1 MPNIRWVCLS
11 DLHLGEEDSLLTHVD
26 EHGTVQ
32 PEVQSPVLRRLAA
45 CVHEL
50 VAANEA
56 AAPRPDLIL
65 NGDLLELALAGEET
79 AASVFVQC
87 LAALAPGR
95 DALFGEIICV
105 PGNHDHHLWETARE
119 AQYLNYVRRQ
129 GAQAPLEAPWHTT
142 KVFMDMQGIDRLSSD
157 FLNTMARRLEH
168 LERAGTE
175 ILIAYP
181 NYGIRSAGDAHAL
194 VFHHGHFIEPLYRL
208 MSTATSLVFPDKKM
222 PATVY
227 ALEEE
232 NFAWID
238 FFWSAMGRQGE
249 AGAGIE
255 RIYEATTDEKSLRAL
270 TDRLARSLAQRY
282 DIPYVWPTW
291 LEEQIWRTLF
301 RQIIVRHVAGKQERQ
316 QTEVPDPH
324 FPLSEASRKELRW
337 YVEQLLVR
345 QMQEEAGVAPQS
357 LTFVI
362 GHTHKPFQV
371 WLESSMF
378 PAGLTV
384 LNTGGWVVESLDP
397 EPLRG
402 AAVVL
407 VDEELHAVSVRLY
420 NEGRYEVHVE
430 EATPPGRGHS
440 QFWERIRSRVASNR
454 EPWKSFAE
462 TVAREVV
469 RRQELLRRHVRG
481 R

>member
-11 DLHLGEEDSLLTHVD
+11 DLHLGEEDSLLTHVN
-26 EHGTVQ
+26 ERG
-32 PEVQSPVLRRLAA
+32 EVEPDGASPVLLRLAE

-50 VAANEA
+50 IAANDPS
-56 AAPRPDLIL
+56 APRPDLIL
-65 NGDLLELALAGEET
+65 NGDILELALAGEET

-87 LAALAPGR
+87 LRALVPAAR
-95 DALFGEIICV
+95 SFGEIICL

-129 GAQAPLEAPWHTT
+129 GVQAPLEAPWHTT
-142 KVFMDMQGIDRLSSD
+142 KVFMDMQGVDRLSSD
-157 FLNTMARRLEH
+157 FLNTMARRLPH
-168 LERAGTE
+168 LGEAKAE

-181 NYGIRSAGDAHAL
+181 NYGIRAPGGTEAL
-194 VFHHGHFIEPLYRL
+194 VFHHGHFIEALYRL

-222 PATVY
+222 PETVY

-238 FFWSAMGRQGE
+238 FFWSAMGRQGDT
-249 AGAGIE
+249 GAGVE
-255 RIYEATTDEKSLRAL
+255 RIYEATMDEGSLRRL
-270 TDRLARSLAQRY
+270 TDTLARSLARRY
-282 DIPYVWPTW
+282 DIPYVWPEW
-291 LEEQIWRTLF
+291 LEERIWRTAF
-301 RQIIVRHVAGKQERQ
+301 RQLVVRNVAGKQERQ
-316 QTEVPDPH
+316 QTALADPH
-324 FPLSEASRKELRW
+324 FPLSEESRRELRW

-345 QMQEEAGVAPQS
+345 QMEEEAAARPQA

-371 WLESSMF
+371 WLESPAF

-384 LNTGGWVVESLDP
+384 LNTGGWVVESLEP

-407 VDEELHAVSVRLY
+407 VNEELHAVNVRLY
-420 NEGRYEVHVE
+420 NEGRYEIHVE
-430 EATPPGRGHS
+430 EAVAPGRGHTA
-440 QFWERIRSRVASNR
+440 FWERIRSLVRSDR

-462 TVAREVV
+462 AARVEVAR
-469 RRQELLRRHVRG
+469 RAALLRG
-481 R
+481 RLRRP

>member
-1 MPNIRWVCLS
+1 MSNIRWVCLS

-26 EHGTVQ
+26 EQGRVR
-32 PEVQSPVLRRLAA
+32 PDVQSPVLERLAA
-45 CVHEL
+45 CLREL

-87 LAALAPGR
+87 LAALVPDR
-95 DALFGEIICV
+95 DSLFGEIICV

-119 AQYLNYVRRQ
+119 AQYLNYVRRR
-129 GAQAPLEAPWHTT
+129 GAQAPLEPPWHTT
-142 KVFMDMQGIDRLSSD
+142 KVFMDMQGADRLSSE
-157 FLNTMARRLEH
+157 FLSTMARRLPQ
-168 LERAGTE
+168 LERAE

-181 NYGIRSAGDAHAL
+181 NYGTWSPDGTHAL

-222 PATVY
+222 PETVY
-227 ALEEE
+227 ALEGE

-255 RIYEATTDEKSLRAL
+255 RIYEATMSEKSLRAL
-270 TDRLARSLAQRY
+270 TDTLARSLAQRY
-282 DIPYVWPTW
+282 DIPYVWPDW
-291 LEEQIWRTLF
+291 LEEQIWRGVF
-301 RQIIVRHVAGKQERQ
+301 RQILVRNVAGKQERQ
-316 QTEVPDPH
+316 QTELPDPR
-324 FPLSEASRKELRW
+324 FPLTEASRKELRW
-337 YVEQLLVR
+337 YAEELLVR
-345 QMQEEAGVAPQS
+345 QMQQEAGAVPRS

-371 WLESSMF
+371 WLESAAF
-378 PAGLTV
+378 PGGLTV

-407 VDEELHAVSVRLY
+407 ADEELHAVSVRLY

-430 EATPPGRGHS
+430 EAAPPGGGHS
-440 QFWERIRSRVASNR
+440 EFWERIRSRVAVDR

-462 TVAREVV
+462 TAALEVAR
-469 RRQELLRRHVRG
+469 RAALLRRRG
-481 R
+481 GRL

>member
-26 EHGTVQ
+26 EHGALQ
-32 PEVQSPVLRRLAA
+32 PEAQSPVLQRLAA
-45 CVHEL
+45 CLHEL

-56 AAPRPDLIL
+56 AAPRPELIL

-87 LAALAPGR
+87 LAALVPEPNS
-95 DALFGEIICV
+95 LFGEIICV

-142 KVFMDMQGIDRLSSD
+142 KVFMDMQGADRLSSE
-157 FLNTMARRLEH
+157 FLNTMARRLPQ
-168 LERAGTE
+168 LERAE

-181 NYGIRSAGDAHAL
+181 NYGIRSPDGARAL

-208 MSTATSLVFPDKKM
+208 MSTATSLIFPEKKM
-222 PATVY
+222 PETVY

-238 FFWSAMGRQGE
+238 FFWSAMGRQGA

-255 RIYEATTDEKSLRAL
+255 RIYEATMDEKSLQRL
-270 TDRLARSLAQRY
+270 TDTLARSLAQRY
-282 DIPYVWPTW
+282 DIPYVWPDW
-291 LEEQIWRTLF
+291 LEEQIWRALF
-301 RQIIVRHVAGKQERQ
+301 RQILVRNVAGKQERQ
-316 QTEVPDPH
+316 QTELPDPR
-324 FPLSEASRKELRW
+324 FPLTEASRKELRW
-337 YVEQLLVR
+337 YVEELLVR
-345 QMQEEAGVAPQS
+345 QMQQEAGQVPQS
-357 LTFVI
+357 LTFVM

-371 WLESSMF
+371 WLESAAF
-378 PAGLTV
+378 PEGLTV
-384 LNTGGWVVESLDP
+384 LNTGGWIVESLDP

-420 NEGRYEVHVE
+420 NEGRYQVHVE
-430 EATPPGRGHS
+430 EAAPPGRAHS
-440 QFWERIRSRVASNR
+440 EFWERMRSRVAGDR

-462 TVAREVV
+462 AASLEVAR
-469 RRQELLRRHVRG
+469 RAALLRRRT
-481 R
+481 RRR